1 MARNPNPIT
10 RDIRV
15 GKVSAEEDSDLLFEC
30 FVDTDAL
37 SDILDMENN
46 ASILSGRTGAGK
58 SAIIQYIKKNKKSS
72 MIEPGDMAMDYIAN
86 SDVIRFLNDIDAPLG
101 MLFQTL
107 WKHVLLVEYIKVRYQ
122 LGVAGSGQNMLDRLI
137 ERCRSDVRRKKAKE
151 YIEKYYGSFWISM
164 DENLKT
170 ITSAFEDSIEAE
182 IGVDINKFKSR
193 AGYGRNLSRENKQ
206 EYVARAKKIIN
217 SEQLR
222 ELSAVIDLISSE
234 EASGYPTFILIDRL
248 DTRWVDEQIKYKL
261 INSLVEAVH
270 KFRPIRSLKI
280 IVALRTDVIEKSMQ
294 ENEDTGFQREKY
306 LDFITNIRWT
316 QEQLKELINRRI
328 DRSYRRKYSPNKQVY
343 FDDVFP
349 YELDG
354 GGSFKYLIE
363 RTLLRPRDLIAFTN
377 ECLNVAESK
386 SEISPKDIY
395 TAERTYSLQRLSAL
409 IDEWRSA
416 YPCMEIAL
424 RILVNRNESFT
435 LSSVSDEDLD
445 DLAVQI
451 AGSGRDALA
460 KSADQHVE
468 SGSFQT
474 REAFM
479 KELASLLY
487 RSGAVGIK
495 LNANV
500 PVVYSHFG
508 RSTINTSEVSD
519 ASSIYVAKMLHMSLN
534 INARSS
540 DRRRSRR

>member
-30 FVDTDAL
+30 FVDTEAL

-46 ASILSGRTGAGK
+46 ASILAGRTGAGK
-58 SAIIQYIKKNKKSS
+58 SAIIQYINRNKKSAV
-72 MIEPGDMAMDYIAN
+72 IEPGDMAMDYIAN

-101 MLFQTL
+101 ILFQTL

-122 LGVAGSGQNMLDRLI
+122 LGAAGGGQKMFERLI
-137 ERCRSDVRRKKAKE
+137 ERCRTDIRRKKAKE
-151 YIEKYYGSFWISM
+151 YIEKYYGSFWVSM

-170 ITSAFEDSIEAE
+170 ITSAFEENIEAE
-182 IGVDINKFKSR
+182 IGVDISKFKSR

-206 EYVARAKKIIN
+206 EYIARAKKIIN

-222 ELSAVIDLISSE
+222 ELSAVIDLISSD
-234 EASGYPTFILIDRL
+234 EASGFPTFLLIDRL

-261 INSLVEAVH
+261 INALVESVH

-306 LDFITNIRWT
+306 QDFITNIRWG
-316 QEQLKELINRRI
+316 QDQLKELINRRI

-343 FDDVFP
+343 FDDIFP
-349 YELDG
+349 YDLDG
-354 GGSFKYLIE
+354 GGSYKYIIE

-386 SEISPKDIY
+386 SEIAPKDIY
-395 TAERTYSLQRLSAL
+395 AAERTYSLQRLSAL

-416 YPCMEIAL
+416 YPCIEAAL
-424 RILVNRNESFT
+424 GLLSGRNESFA
-435 LSSVSDEDLD
+435 LSSLSEEEIDN
-445 DLAVQI
+445 LAVKI
-451 AGSGRDALA
+451 AGTGRDALA
-460 KSADQHVE
+460 KSADLHVE
-468 SGSFQT
+468 SGSVQT
-474 REAFM
+474 REAFL

-487 RSGAVGIK
+487 RTGAVGIK

-500 PVVYSHFG
+500 PVMYSHLG
-508 RSTINTSEVSD
+508 RSTITSSEISM
-519 ASSIYVAKMLHMSLN
+519 SSSVYVTKMLQVSLN
-534 INARSS
+534 INAKSS
-540 DRRRSRR
+540 DRRRARH